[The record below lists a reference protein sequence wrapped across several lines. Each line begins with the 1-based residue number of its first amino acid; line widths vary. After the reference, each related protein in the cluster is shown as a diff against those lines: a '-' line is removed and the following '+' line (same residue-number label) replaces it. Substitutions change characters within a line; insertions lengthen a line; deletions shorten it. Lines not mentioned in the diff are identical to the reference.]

1 MQSNLALWLAALLF
15 PPVGLFLLWRRHAR
29 ITAKLAGT
37 VAILAIAA
45 VELFLVY
52 GLRMELDG
60 GTARPFFS
68 FRSSEAKA
76 AAVELHRAAQQQQP
90 PTPPAEEAPTAVMA
104 AAAKPAEPAPL
115 PPPPAMVA
123 PDYWTDF
130 RGPGRLGIYD
140 EMPILTVW
148 PKTGLKRLWKQP
160 VGGGYASFTIAGGL
174 AFTIEQRR
182 DMEVVAAYDV
192 ATGREKWKNS
202 WKAHFSESMGGDG
215 PRSTPV
221 HDEGR
226 IYALGAEGELRALEA
241 ATGKLVWNKNIL
253 TDNGAANL
261 TWAMAAAP
269 LIADGKV
276 IVQPGGQPGKSV
288 VAYDKLTGDR
298 VWSALDDEQA
308 YASPILATLAGK
320 RQLVVV
326 SALRVVGLT
335 IDEGKLLWEIPWVTE
350 YNASSTYPIVVAPN
364 RFFISAGYDHG
375 AAVVE
380 LTPDALDGKFT
391 TRVAWQNKKMKNKF
405 NNSVL
410 FQDHVYGLDEGILA
424 CVNIET
430 GEQKWKGG
438 RYGYGQILLA
448 SDHLVVLSEHG
459 ELALV
464 KADPSGFRELAKFE
478 AISGKTWNN
487 PAISGGV
494 LLIRNA
500 EEMAA
505 FQLAAK

>member
-15 PPVGLFLLWRRHAR
+15 PPAGLFLLWRRHAR
-29 ITAKLAGT
+29 LAAKLAGT
-37 VAILAIAA
+37 VAILAIGA
-45 VELFLVY
+45 VEMFKVY

-60 GTARPFFS
+60 STARPFFS
-68 FRSSEAKA
+68 FQSPEAKA
-76 AAVELHRAAQQQQP
+76 AAVELHRAAQQAP
-90 PTPPAEEAPTAVMA
+90 APPAASVDPPATVMA
-104 AAAKPAEPAPL
+104 AAKPVE
-115 PPPPAMVA
+115 PPAAVVVA

-140 EMPILTVW
+140 EMPILTTW
-148 PKTGLKRLWKQP
+148 PKAGLKRLWKQP

-221 HDEGR
+221 HDGGR
-226 IYALGAEGELRALEA
+226 VYALGAEGELRALEA
-241 ATGKLVWNKNIL
+241 ATGKLIWNKNIL
-253 TDNGAANL
+253 TDNGATNL
-261 TWAMAAAP
+261 TWAMSAAP
-269 LIADGKV
+269 LIVDGKV

-288 VAYDKLTGDR
+288 VAYDKLTGER

-308 YASPILATLAGK
+308 YASPIVATLAGK

-326 SALRVVGLT
+326 SAPRVMGLT
-335 IDEGKLLWEIPWVTE
+335 IDEGKLLWEVPWVTE
-350 YNASSTYPIVVAPN
+350 YNASSTYPIVVTPD

-380 LTPDALDGKFT
+380 LTVDPSDGKFT
-391 TRVAWQNKKMKNKF
+391 PRVVWQNKKMKNKF
-405 NNSVL
+405 NNPVL
-410 FQDHVYGLDEGILA
+410 FQGHVYGLDEGILA
-424 CVNIET
+424 CVNVET

-438 RYGYGQILLA
+438 RYGYGQVLLA
-448 SDHLVVLSEHG
+448 SGHLVVLSEHG

-464 KADPSGFRELAKFE
+464 KADPAGFKELAKFE
-478 AISGKTWNN
+478 AIGGKTWNN

-494 LLIRNA
+494 LLVRNA

-505 FQLAAK
+505 FQIGAK